1 MQLTRHTDYAFR
13 VLIYL
18 AAVQPPQLVTIQ
30 EISDCFRISRNHV
43 MKVVQNLVR
52 SGFID
57 SVRGQKGGI
66 KLTRP
71 LESINVR
78 AVIECAETTLA
89 PVNCEIPLC
98 RLSENCRLQGILFE
112 AQEHYLQSVGRY
124 SLADLV
130 RSKPMETL
138 LSIH

>member
-18 AAVQPPQLVTIQ
+18 AAAPPEKLVTIQ
-30 EISDCFRISRNHV
+30 EISDCFNISRNHV
-43 MKVVQNLVR
+43 MKVVQTLVK
-52 SGFID
+52 STFID
-57 SVRGQKGGI
+57 SVRGKNGGI
-66 KLTRP
+66 KLTRT

-78 AVIECAETTLA
+78 AVIECTEATLS
-89 PVNCEIPLC
+89 PVNCNTPLC
-98 RLSENCRLQGILFE
+98 RMSQNCRLQGILFE
-112 AQEHYLQSVGRY
+112 AQEHYLQSVERY

-138 LSIH
+138 LYLS